1 MCYSQDLDNL
11 LEELLAWLEGLEN
24 TLISLESEPLPDD
37 RQSLEILI
45 ADHREFMENTSR
57 RQGEVDSVCKSRQ
70 IKPKDSRKITKSK
83 SPGPM
88 YVCTIYYTYIFIV
101 SFGELWF
108 FQVLFINQSSY
119 TFHCQVYINNF
130 KFTIV

>member
-1 MCYSQDLDNL
+1 M

-24 TLISLESEPLPDD
+24 TLITLESEPLPDD

-57 RQGEVDSVCKSRQ
+57 RQGDVDSVCKSRQ

-83 SPGPM
+83 SPAPM
-88 YVCTIYYTYIFIV
+88 YVCTIYYHEFLFCYFGVFSSFYFIKIIHF
-101 SFGELWF
+101 S
-108 FQVLFINQSSY
+108 QSA
-119 TFHCQVYINNF
+119 V
-130 KFTIV
+130 